1 MQQQTPRWRKW
12 GAFVLSAAA
21 ARVGGGSEGERG
33 TGELRAPGR
42 IYRVIIVILVIDYPR
57 TISAAPWLCI
67 PAGVRI
73 YIARNVVYAIPWPD
87 VLRRVVWK

>member
-1 MQQQTPRWRKW
+1 MAKMGSFRALR
-12 GAFVLSAAA
+12 
-21 ARVGGGSEGERG
+21 GGSEGRG
-33 TGELRAPGR
+33 RQRGGEGNRAEELRAPGR

>member
-1 MQQQTPRWRKW
+1 MEKMGSFRALR
-12 GAFVLSAAA
+12 
-21 ARVGGGSEGERG
+21 GGSEGRRRERANG
-33 TGELRAPGR
+33 AGELRAPGR

-73 YIARNVVYAIPWPD
+73 YIPTA
-87 VLRRVVWK
+87 

>member
-1 MQQQTPRWRKW
+1 MAKMGSFRALR
-12 GAFVLSAAA
+12 
-21 ARVGGGSEGERG
+21 GGSVGRRGRERANG
-33 TGELRAPGR
+33 AGELRAPGR

-73 YIARNVVYAIPWPD
+73 YISTA
-87 VLRRVVWK
+87 